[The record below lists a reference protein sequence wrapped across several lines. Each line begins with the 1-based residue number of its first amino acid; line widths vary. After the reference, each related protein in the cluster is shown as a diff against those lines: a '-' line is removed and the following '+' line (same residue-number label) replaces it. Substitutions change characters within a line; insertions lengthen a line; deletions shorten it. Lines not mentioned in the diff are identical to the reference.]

1 MLNIFKSL
9 FLAKAAL
16 FSLLMVTPLSFADSD
31 PIRAMAAIVAA
42 INHYPSAEQ
51 KAQLNS
57 IASDENNSQA
67 TRTIAKAIHNIAH
80 QVAAED
86 AKALGEIAASEAAT
100 AAEKQLAGIVA
111 GINHTVSAEAK
122 KALEIMATIPAK

>member
-1 MLNIFKSL
+1 MLNTIKSL

-16 FSLLMVTPLSFADSD
+16 FSLLVLAPLSFADSD
-31 PIRAMAAIVAA
+31 AIPAMAAIV
-42 INHYPSAEQ
+42 INVNHYPSAEQ

-57 IASDENNSQA
+57 IASDESNSQA

-80 QVAAED
+80 KVTAED
-86 AKALGEIAASEAAT
+86 AKALSEIAASESAT

-111 GINHTVSAEAK
+111 GINHTVSSEAK
-122 KALEIMATIPAK
+122 KALEVMATPAK